1 MAKILLCKKP
11 APDITLAR
19 AEASF
24 VPDDASRR
32 HPMRRDVVLRTRAVR
47 QRRRATGVS
56 DTSSEDD
63 SDAIGDDDEGV
74 GPSSTGAAAPAAAP
88 EPKTV
93 LPSADDVF
101 GAVKGPPAFLRP
113 EATRP
118 LASAHRNPT
127 ADGDGDGAGDRVGDD
142 VDDASRKRRAVA
154 SATVSSAPK
163 GIVRTIYAPGRAPRG
178 LSKTSGTRGDA
189 PEPSGD
195 APGSAGH
202 GDVGGAPEKEH
213 RTGARHGPRGVS
225 RQGFGPGAHAA
236 QKGGLERME
245 QEKKK
250 RQSGQNG
257 ATLSSGR
264 ARRRWSS
271 ATVRLTDRRRDPS
284 RTVDRTLGKVSPA
297 TVCANIYAIVTS

>member
-1 MAKILLCKKP
+1 MKIVKGPHRTSHLRY
-11 APDITLAR
+11 LAR

-24 VPDDASRR
+24 VPGRR
-32 HPMRRDVVLRTRAVR
+32 VA
-47 QRRRATGVS
+47 RATRYRVEMSFFGLARYGSDDERPAWS

-74 GPSSTGAAAPAAAP
+74 GPSSTGVAAPAAAP

-127 ADGDGDGAGDRVGDD
+127 ADGDGDGAEDRVGDD

-163 GIVRTIYAPGRAPRG
+163 RYREDDIRARESALAGVEDVGDERRRSGTERGRPRDALAMAMLGVPQRKNTEPARAMDPAEFLAKGSGRALMPR
-178 LSKTSGTRGDA
+178 K
-189 PEPSGD
+189 
-195 APGSAGH
+195 
-202 GDVGGAPEKEH
+202 
-213 RTGARHGPRGVS
+213 
-225 RQGFGPGAHAA
+225 
-236 QKGGLERME
+236 KGGLERME
-245 QEKKK
+245 HEKKK

-257 ATLSSGR
+257 
-264 ARRRWSS
+264 
-271 ATVRLTDRRRDPS
+271 RDS
-284 RTVDRTLGKVSPA
+284 VEWKSEAEMVLRQQYD
-297 TVCANIYAIVTS
+297 

>member
-1 MAKILLCKKP
+1 MSFFG
-11 APDITLAR
+11 LAR
-19 AEASF
+19 YGS
-24 VPDDASRR
+24 DDERPAW
-32 HPMRRDVVLRTRAVR
+32 
-47 QRRRATGVS
+47 S

-74 GPSSTGAAAPAAAP
+74 GPTSTGVAAPAAAP

-163 GIVRTIYAPGRAPRG
+163 RYREDDIRARESALAG
-178 LSKTSGTRGDA
+178 VEDVGDERRRSGTERGRPGDA
-189 PEPSGD
+189 LAMAMLGLPQRKNTEP
-195 APGSAGH
+195 
-202 GDVGGAPEKEH
+202 
-213 RTGARHGPRGVS
+213 ARAMDPAE
-225 RQGFGPGAHAA
+225 FLA
-236 QKGGLERME
+236 KG
-245 QEKKK
+245 
-250 RQSGQNG
+250 
-257 ATLSSGR
+257 SGR
-264 ARRRWSS
+264 ALMPRKKRRTRTHGAGEEEATERTERSRLCRVEERGGDGPS
-271 ATVRLTDRRRDPS
+271 ATVRLTDRSARRP
-284 RTVDRTLGKVSPA
+284 VSHRRSNA
-297 TVCANIYAIVTS
+297 REGVTGYCVC